1 MRGAEEAVA
10 KLCRRMEAM
19 GAEED
24 NSASEHH
31 LYKRSAPGSDLH
43 PSDAGAKS
51 QEGCSQI
58 SSPIANRCR
67 TMS

>member
-10 KLCRRMEAM
+10 KLCRGMEAT
-19 GAEED
+19 GD
-24 NSASEHH
+24 KSASEHH
-31 LYKRSAPGSDLH
+31 LYQRSPPGSDLH
-43 PSDAGAKS
+43 PSDAGAKP

-58 SSPIANRCR
+58 SSPIANRWR